1 MSPFFYIFTKQR
13 IHNSKTGT
21 MRKVITCMII
31 LAMSLTASAQFM
43 IDGQL
48 RQRAEFRDGYRQLPS
63 ENSNPAALIAQRT
76 RLNLSYAHDE
86 RLRTRISFQ
95 DLRVWGAEEQMV
107 MKPSFGLYEAWLAL
121 DFTESFSL
129 QAGRQE
135 LRYDKSQRLMSFNDW
150 APRGRTHDAIVFKY
164 ENANSKLHIGGAF
177 NQSQDKTFETHY
189 PLDNYK
195 TLNYLWYNTNLTP
208 SLNTS
213 FHFIADGFEHPDD
226 PEEFNVRLTWAGF
239 LTYNPGSF
247 ELRFQ
252 PAFQH
257 GKTESGQDI
266 SAFYTLLEAHTNWS
280 DNVNTTAG
288 FELFSGND
296 AEDPGDKFNAFSDLY
311 GVGHARNGFMDYFI
325 SFPNHTKNAGL
336 INPYIRNNFKVS
348 DNTTLSADLHLF
360 FIQNNF
366 VYESETIDKYLGTE
380 VDLTVNYRFNDI
392 TRIFA
397 GYSVLFAS
405 ESMEAIKG
413 GSKDEFAHWAFVM
426 IRITPRF
433 L

>member
-1 MSPFFYIFTKQR
+1 MTR
-13 IHNSKTGT
+13 T
-21 MRKVITCMII
+21 MRKTITFMIF
-31 LAMSLTASAQFM
+31 LAMALTASAQFT

-48 RQRAEFRDGYRQLPS
+48 RQRAEFRDGYRRLPS
-63 ENSNPAALIAQRT
+63 EDSNPAALIAQRT
-76 RLNLSYAHDE
+76 RLNLTYAHDD
-86 RLRTRISFQ
+86 RVRTRISFQ

-107 MKPSFGLYEAWLAL
+107 MHPSFGLYEAWLAL
-121 DFTESFSL
+121 AFSENISL

-135 LRYDKSQRLMSFNDW
+135 LRYDQSQRLMSFNDW
-150 APRGRTHDAIVFKY
+150 APRGRTHDAVVFKY

-177 NQSQDKTFETHY
+177 NQSAERLFETNY
-189 PLDNYK
+189 YLNNYK

-226 PEEFNVRLTWAGF
+226 PEEFNMRLTWAGF

-257 GKTESGQDI
+257 GKTRTGQDI
-266 SAFYTLLEAHTNWS
+266 SAFYTMIETNTKWS
-280 DNVNTTAG
+280 DNVSTTAG

-325 SFPNHTKNAGL
+325 SFPNHTEYAGL

-366 VYESETIDKYLGTE
+366 IYQGETIDKYLGTE

-397 GYSVLFAS
+397 GYSVMFAS

-426 IRITPRF
+426 IRLTPRF

>member
-1 MSPFFYIFTKQR
+1 MQR
-13 IHNSKTGT
+13 LLTFL
-21 MRKVITCMII
+21 I
-31 LAMSLTASAQFM
+31 LLGMALTASAQFM

-48 RQRAEFRDGYRQLPS
+48 RQRAEFRDGYRRLPS
-63 ENSNPAALIAQRT
+63 EDSNPAALIAQRT
-76 RLNLSYAHDE
+76 RLNLTYAHED
-86 RLRTRISFQ
+86 RVRTRISFQ

-107 MKPSFGLYEAWLAL
+107 MHPSFGLYEAWLAL
-121 DFTESFSL
+121 AFSENISL

-135 LRYDKSQRLMSFNDW
+135 LRYDQSQRLMSFNDW

-177 NQSQDKTFETHY
+177 NQSAERLFETNY
-189 PLDNYK
+189 YLNNYK

-213 FHFIADGFEHPDD
+213 FHFIADGFEHPND
-226 PEEFNVRLTWAGF
+226 PEEFYMRVTWAGF
-239 LTYNPGSF
+239 LTYDPGSF
-247 ELRFQ
+247 QLRFQ
-252 PAFQH
+252 PSFQH
-257 GKTESGQDI
+257 GKTRTGQDI
-266 SAFYTLLEAHTNWS
+266 SAFYTMVEASTKWS
-280 DNVNTTAG
+280 DIVSTTAG

-311 GVGHARNGFMDYFI
+311 GVGHARNGFMDYFT
-325 SFPNHTKNAGL
+325 SFPNHTENAGL
-336 INPYIRNNFKVS
+336 INPYIRNNFQVS

-360 FIQNNF
+360 FTQNNY
-366 VYESETIDKYLGTE
+366 VYQDETIDKYLGTE
-380 VDLTVNYRFNDI
+380 LDLTVNYRFNDI
-392 TRIFA
+392 TRIIA
-397 GYSVLFAS
+397 GYSVMFAS

-426 IRITPRF
+426 IRLTPRF